1 MTGSNRIV
9 RVNELLKREL
19 SNLINLK
26 NIAPKN
32 SILVSVT
39 EVKTTSDLRKALVF
53 ISVFGGDDKS
63 EKEVIQVLRK
73 KRVELQHDI
82 SQVITLKFTPVLRFE
97 LDKRLAAGDR
107 IFELLGDVDDDGEK

>member
-19 SNLINLK
+19 SNLSNLK
-26 NIAPKN
+26 NIAPTN

-53 ISVFGGDDKS
+53 ISVFGGDDEI
-63 EKEVIQVLRK
+63 EKEVIQTLRK

-82 SQVITLKFTPVLRFE
+82 SQVITLKFTPCLLYTSPSPR
-97 LDKRLAAGDR
+97 DR
-107 IFELLGDVDDDGEK
+107 TRSRMPSSA

>member
-26 NIAPKN
+26 NIAPTN

-53 ISVFGGDDKS
+53 ISVFGGDDKI
-63 EKEVIQVLRK
+63 EKEVIQALRK
-73 KRVELQHDI
+73 KT
-82 SQVITLKFTPVLRFE
+82 S
-97 LDKRLAAGDR
+97 
-107 IFELLGDVDDDGEK
+107 

>member
-1 MTGSNRIV
+1 MLGSNRIV

-26 NIAPKN
+26 NIAPSN

-53 ISVFGGDDKS
+53 ISVFGGDENDK
-63 EKEVIQVLRK
+63 KEVLKVLRK
-73 KRVELQHDI
+73 KRVNIQHDI
-82 SQVITLKFTPVLRFE
+82 SQVVTLKYTPVLRFE
-97 LDKRLAAGDR
+97 LDERLAAGDKV
-107 IFELLGDVDDDGEK
+107 FELLGDIDDDGEQ

>member
-1 MTGSNRIV
+1 MAGSNRIV

-26 NIAPKN
+26 NIAPTN

-53 ISVFGGDDKS
+53 ISVFGGDDEI
-63 EKEVIQVLRK
+63 EKEVIQALRK

-82 SQVITLKFTPVLRFE
+82 SLVITLKFTPVLRFE

-107 IFELLGDVDDDGEK
+107 IFELLGDVNDDGEE

>member
-26 NIAPKN
+26 NIAPTS

-39 EVKTTSDLRKALVF
+39 EIKTTSDLRKALVF
-53 ISVFGGDDKS
+53 ISVFGGDDKINN
-63 EKEVIQVLRK
+63 KIIQVLRK

-107 IFELLGDVDDDGEK
+107 IFELLGDVDDDGDE

>member
-26 NIAPKN
+26 NIAPTN

-53 ISVFGGDDKS
+53 ISVFGADDKIAN
-63 EKEVIQVLRK
+63 KVIRLLRK

-107 IFELLGDVDDDGEK
+107 IFELLGDVDDDGDE

>member
-1 MTGSNRIV
+1 MTGCNRIV

-19 SNLINLK
+19 GNLINLK
-26 NIAPKN
+26 NIAPSN

-53 ISVFGGDDKS
+53 ISVFGGDKNAA
-63 EKEVIQVLRK
+63 KEVIQILRK
-73 KRVELQHDI
+73 KRVYLQHEI

-107 IFELLGDVDDDGEK
+107 VFELLGDVDDDGEQ

>member
-19 SNLINLK
+19 SSLINLK
-26 NIAPKN
+26 NIAPTN

-53 ISVFGGDDKS
+53 ISVFGGDDEINNK
-63 EKEVIQVLRK
+63 VIRLLRK

-107 IFELLGDVDDDGEK
+107 IFELLGDVDDDGDE

>member
-1 MTGSNRIV
+1 MGASNRIV

-26 NIAPKN
+26 NIAPSN
-32 SILVSVT
+32 SILVSIT

-53 ISVFGGDDKS
+53 VSVFGGDDSAKN
-63 EKEVIQVLRK
+63 EVLQTLRR

-82 SQVITLKFTPVLRFE
+82 SQVVTLKFTPVLRFE
-97 LDKRLAAGDR
+97 LDERLSAGDR
-107 IFELLGDVDDDGEK
+107 VFELLGDVDNDGEQ